1 VQRRPRLPLVRLN
14 FSRDGALAQLRPK
27 ALDRSEMTPLQDVLT
42 ALADELERARTLGLR
57 VEGAICAIAVRAA
70 IDSSVIA
77 ELQQLDAVLQH
88 IGALRDFAGE
98 ASRVCSGEFAIDVST
113 ALERVTLADV
123 RARLAGACDD
133 EDAAAHWEML

>member
-1 VQRRPRLPLVRLN
+1 MAQPQVSHSPEA
-14 FSRDGALAQLRPK
+14 GA
-27 ALDRSEMTPLQDVLT
+27 TPVGDVFT

-88 IGALRDFAGE
+88 IAALRDFAGE
-98 ASRVCSGEFAIDVST
+98 IARGCGHLHSVDIAP
-113 ALERVTLADV
+113 ALERVTLAEV
-123 RARLAGACDD
+123 RMRLASERDIG
-133 EDAAAHWEML
+133 EGENWEML

>member
-1 VQRRPRLPLVRLN
+1 
-14 FSRDGALAQLRPK
+14 
-27 ALDRSEMTPLQDVLT
+27 MT

-88 IGALRDFAGE
+88 LGALRDFAGE
-98 ASRVCSGEFAIDVST
+98 VSRTCDSQFAVDVTS
-113 ALERVTLADV
+113 ALDRVTLAEV
-123 RARLAGACDD
+123 RARLARETDGEDD
-133 EDAAAHWEML
+133 AGRWEML